1 MSVVPRNLNLPFV
14 LLIAALGVAILVAAE
29 AGADPRLLSVITGTA
44 ALGGLLFRLVSTWD
58 EVPVLVHVL
67 TILLVSLLL
76 VGALAQLQLA
86 GNLPVGPRIDGTPLT
101 LAVWPGIAVRCA
113 CVVLAVFWPQWVDR
127 RESPFRRSS
136 RA

>member
-14 LLIAALGVAILVAAE
+14 LLIAALGVALVVSAE

-44 ALGGLLFRLVSTWD
+44 ALGGLLFRLISTWD

-67 TILLVSLLL
+67 TILLVALL
-76 VGALAQLQLA
+76 VVGAIGQLQL
-86 GNLPVGPRIDGTPLT
+86 GGSLPGAPDIGRTPLT
-101 LAVWPGIAVRCA
+101 LAVWPGIAVRVA

-127 RESPFRRSS
+127 RESPFRR
-136 RA
+136 